1 MFIPQECG
9 ICNVGLAYFDGNSTL
24 DNPGIKHRDWI
35 GVRCEE
41 VHSQDAEPFAGSK
54 GVIAVAY
61 VDIDDYSQLTTDPN
75 SLFIGTYQNL
85 LHSDKTTLI
94 PDFSISSL
102 FMFQPETTLAHGQA
116 TFISLAVEGLFDDW
130 RNGNTMFKCTAY
142 NDVMMIDTTDFSQVG
157 WDNERATWHT
167 ASTISQCIRH
177 SEFQDRLRENG
188 SE

>member
-1 MFIPQECG
+1 MKNIIVALAILSLAAYCDARGQPGASIMFIPQECG

-102 FMFQPETTLAHGQA
+102 FMF
-116 TFISLAVEGLFDDW
+116 
-130 RNGNTMFKCTAY
+130 
-142 NDVMMIDTTDFSQVG
+142 
-157 WDNERATWHT
+157 
-167 ASTISQCIRH
+167 
-177 SEFQDRLRENG
+177 
-188 SE
+188 